1 MELRILTVALMKKD
15 DCWVLCR
22 KTELMFSS
30 PENWTILGFF
40 AIWSFFDFF
49 AKTFDDSMEPWAKK
63 IFEKIAP
70 KHVWTLGN
78 DFGQVLDFEFFPTFS
93 LKFF

>member
-49 AKTFDDSMEPWAKK
+49 AKTFDDSKEHWAKNNSK
-63 IFEKIAP
+63 KLPQNTFG
-70 KHVWTLGN
+70 HLGTI
-78 DFGQVLDFEFFPTFS
+78 LD
-93 LKFF
+93 KF